1 METSKELKIVIVAD
15 NPLFAEMLKKT
26 MTLGLEE
33 EDVVI
38 NTLGSAD
45 VFLKELE
52 SNRISSD
59 VIVLDYKLNKRTGEE
74 KDCKTVIDQIKRVSP
89 ETAIVVI
96 SDEKDMLEAAKT
108 LQYGANEYVSKDKF
122 AFSHITNAV
131 KSCLNPSRS

>member
-26 MTLGLEE
+26 MVMGLEE
-33 EDVVI
+33 
-38 NTLGSAD
+38 NTMITTIGSTAM
-45 VFLKELE
+45 FLKELE

-59 VIVLDYKLNKRTGEE
+59 VVVLDYKLNKTTGEK
-74 KDCKTVIDQIKRVSP
+74 KDCKTVIDQIRRVSP

-96 SDEKDMLEAAKT
+96 SDENDMLEAAKT

-131 KSCLNPSRS
+131 KNCLNPSRS

>member
-26 MTLGLEE
+26 MVLGIE
-33 EDVVI
+33 EDALI
-38 NTLGSAD
+38 TTLGSAEM
-45 VFLKELE
+45 FLKELE

-59 VIVLDYKLNKRTGEE
+59 VVVLDYKLNKTIGEE
-74 KDCKTVIDQIKRVSP
+74 KDCKTVIDQIRRVSP

-96 SDEKDMLEAAKT
+96 SDESDMLEAAKT

>member
-26 MTLGLEE
+26 MSLGLE

-38 NTLGSAD
+38 KTLGSAD

-52 SNRISSD
+52 SNRVSSD
-59 VIVLDYKLNKRTGEE
+59 VVVLDYKLNKRAGEE
-74 KDCKTVIDQIKRVSP
+74 KDCKSVIDQIRRVSP